1 MRLNSQGFCDHCI
14 PLATLKQ
21 ALVAILSLI
30 FYRQTEICK
39 NLTLLKFGRYHH
51 YRHSIDANDRSNL
64 CHVRNPRQQG
74 SVINEGGIHA
84 DLYFC

>member
-21 ALVAILSLI
+21 ALVAIFSLNFNLQSAI
-30 FYRQTEICK
+30 RK

-51 YRHSIDANDRSNL
+51 YRPSIDANDRSSL